1 LANRIGI
8 DGVVLLG
15 VFEMK
20 TINNILEVIIIV
32 LLVPILLLPE
42 MLYFILVR
50 VRNKVEMII
59 NEL

>member
-1 LANRIGI
+1 MANRIGI

>member
-1 LANRIGI
+1 M
-8 DGVVLLG
+8 VLLG

-20 TINNILEVIIIV
+20 IFEDIYEWVIIV
-32 LLVPILLLPE
+32 LLIAILLLPE

>member
-1 LANRIGI
+1 MDNRIRFN
-8 DGVVLLG
+8 GVVLLG
-15 VFEMK
+15 VFKMK
-20 TINNILEVIIIV
+20 AINNILEAIIIV

-50 VRNKVEMII
+50 ARNKVEMMI